1 MDHFQYHRGELH
13 AEDTSIRA
21 IAEAVGTPFYCYSTA
36 TLEHHYHVFQKAL
49 DDHGLGQRALICFAV
64 KSNSNI
70 AVLATLAQCGAGA
83 DIVSAGELMRALK
96 AGIAANKV
104 AFSGVGKTQDEMAIA
119 LKAGIRQFNVESL
132 AELHELNAVAASL
145 NMIAPVSFRLNPD
158 IDAGTHEK
166 ISTGKAENKFGIH
179 WHEAEQAYETAASL
193 AHVAAHGVD
202 IHIGSQITD
211 LAPFAAAFEKTTA
224 LVMRL
229 RGLGHAI
236 TTVDLGGGL
245 GIPYQK
251 EASPPSPAD
260 YARIVKDS
268 FAVPDCDLIFEPGRM
283 ISGNAGVLVTSVIR
297 TKKGMKKNFIIVD
310 AAMTELLRPTLYG
323 AYHEISPVL
332 LEHDGAKGSSDAL
345 PRWDIVGPVCETGD
359 YIAQDR
365 ALAEPVAGD
374 LLCVATVGAY
384 GAVLGS
390 SYNTR
395 PLAPEVLV
403 KGAEFRII
411 RHRPSLEDMLE
422 METIPQW

>member
-1 MDHFQYHRGELH
+1 
-13 AEDTSIRA
+13 
-21 IAEAVGTPFYCYSTA
+21 
-36 TLEHHYHVFQKAL
+36 
-49 DDHGLGQRALICFAV
+49 
-64 KSNSNI
+64 
-70 AVLATLAQCGAGA
+70 
-83 DIVSAGELMRALK
+83 
-96 AGIAANKV
+96 
-104 AFSGVGKTQDEMAIA
+104 
-119 LKAGIRQFNVESL
+119 
-132 AELHELNAVAASL
+132 
-145 NMIAPVSFRLNPD
+145 
-158 IDAGTHEK
+158 
-166 ISTGKAENKFGIH
+166 
-179 WHEAEQAYETAASL
+179 
-193 AHVAAHGVD
+193 
-202 IHIGSQITD
+202 
-211 LAPFAAAFEKTTA
+211 
-224 LVMRL
+224 
-229 RGLGHAI
+229 
-236 TTVDLGGGL
+236 
-245 GIPYQK
+245 
-251 EASPPSPAD
+251 
-260 YARIVKDS
+260 
-268 FAVPDCDLIFEPGRM
+268 M